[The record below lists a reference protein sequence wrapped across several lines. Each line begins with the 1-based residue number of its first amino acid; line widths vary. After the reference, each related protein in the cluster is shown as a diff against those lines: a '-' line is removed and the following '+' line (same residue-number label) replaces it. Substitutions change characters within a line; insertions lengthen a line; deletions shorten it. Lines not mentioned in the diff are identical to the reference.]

1 MKKSDPQTRLQL
13 ENLSADGR
21 LLNAIR
27 DMARRRAYPMMFG
40 DIIKEFEVVDVH
52 VLEAL
57 IGEYAIGPV
66 HFTGVH
72 FIFQSGPCAF
82 GGPAENL
89 GKL

>member
-1 MKKSDPQTRLQL
+1 MTPQTRLQL
-13 ENLSADGR
+13 EDLSADGR

-27 DMARRRAYPMMFG
+27 DMARRRAHPMMFG
-40 DIIKEFEVVDVH
+40 NVIEEFEVVNVH

-57 IGEYAIGPV
+57 IGEYATGPI
-66 HFTGVH
+66 HFPGVH
-72 FIFQSGPCAF
+72 FIFQRGPCAF

>member
-1 MKKSDPQTRLQL
+1 
-13 ENLSADGR
+13 
-21 LLNAIR
+21 
-27 DMARRRAYPMMFG
+27 MMFG
-40 DIIKEFEVVDVH
+40 NIIKEFEVVDVH

-66 HFTGVH
+66 HFSGIR
-72 FIFQSGPCAF
+72 FIFQCGPSAF

>member
-1 MKKSDPQTRLQL
+1 MKQSDPQTRLQL
-13 ENLSADGR
+13 EDLSADGR

-27 DMARRRAYPMMFG
+27 NMARRRAHPMMFG
-40 DIIKEFEVVDVH
+40 NIIKEFEVVDVH

-66 HFTGVH
+66 HFPGIR
-72 FIFQSGPCAF
+72 FIFQCGPSAF